1 MNKIQTQLTQA
12 REDYVAQNGI
22 EPKYATV
29 LVKYK
34 DENTAEQEVIQ
45 ILDESE
51 ENTETDSFFND
62 DEIFFYTQGFGG
74 LIDLCDPN
82 NGEDFVVVA
91 IIDLFDEL

>member
-1 MNKIQTQLTQA
+1 MNKIQSQLTQA

-29 LVKYK
+29 LVKFRG
-34 DENTAEQEVIQ
+34 ENKTEEEVIR

-51 ENTETDSFFND
+51 KDVETDSFFDD

-74 LIDLCDPN
+74 LIDLCDPD
-82 NGEDFVVVA
+82 NGEDFVVVD
-91 IIDLFDEL
+91 IIELFDEL